1 MSKTLSFAAAF
12 AFGILSCGSPTGSE
26 NTPNTSTGTRM
37 EFSQRVGGT
46 NVADP
51 SNWCAGAFGEAVL
64 ISPDPKNSQRRMFAL
79 SNIPNRVIVETGHFS
94 AMFMLRSTGKNVEI
108 LTGENMPACL
118 STRNNFTLAA
128 DGKSFHY
135 DNKKGVSFDLHLQ
148 ELPNGLQAAIDLPEE
163 SSLGLTAARC
173 ETCK

>member
-1 MSKTLSFAAAF
+1 MYFATAF
-12 AFGILSCGSPTGSE
+12 AFGILSCNSPSVSE
-26 NTPNTSTGTRM
+26 NRTKNSGGARL

-51 SNWCAGAFGEAVL
+51 TNWCAGAFGEAVL
-64 ISPDPKNSQRRMFAL
+64 ISPDPTNSRRRMFAL

-94 AMFMLRSTGKNVEI
+94 AMFMLHAIGENVEI

-148 ELPNGLQAAIDLPEE
+148 VLPNGLQVAIDLPEG